1 MLNTMKFLATV
12 FVLTSVSFAYS
23 QQNTASTGPQ
33 AIIDI
38 TYMDN
43 SIRPQDDFFIF
54 CNGSWVKNN
63 PVPDTESR
71 WGSFNELD
79 QDNKVKLKLILD
91 KASQAN
97 AEKGSASQLVG
108 DYYTSFMDM
117 EKRNKLGYSPI
128 QNELAAIRKAKKSSD
143 IQQLISKLHK
153 EGVRPLFYFGV
164 RQDLK
169 NVNGHITYFSQG
181 GLGLPNKTYYLKE
194 DKAQLR
200 AEYVK
205 HITRMFE
212 LIGDD
217 AKKASQK
224 ANSILELE
232 KALAQASMSPDSL
245 RVPENTYNKMSR
257 SEFEAMAKN
266 MDWASYYTSLNG
278 IQFDSIVV
286 GQPLFLSKINSLLKT
301 VSIDD
306 WKAYL
311 TWNVVN
317 RYASHLSEEFV
328 QADFDFYSTTM
339 SGTKTMKPLNERAIN
354 ELTNL
359 PIGQALGRLFVDSYY
374 STTAQ
379 DKINVLVDNLTIAFR
394 ERLETRSWMSDETK
408 KRAIEKLDAI
418 SRKLG
423 FPDEWEDF
431 SALTISKDDYIANV
445 RAISQYSKNKNLS
458 KLNNNVDKKE
468 WGMPPHMVNAYY
480 HPLMNEI
487 AFPAGIMQPPFF
499 DEHAEDAV
507 NYSRIGMVIGHEL
520 THGFDDMG
528 SKFAADGSFTNWW
541 SDEDREHFNIR
552 TSMLGATFEDFCPFQ
567 DQCVNPHLTMGEN
580 IADLG
585 GVTVA
590 FYAYKKTDEYKNGVV
605 VDGFTP
611 AQRFFIGFGQLW
623 KINYKDEE
631 LKKRLATDPHS
642 PGMYRING
650 PLKNC
655 PEFFEAF
662 NVQEGDAMRNP
673 KGKVAEIW

>member
-1 MLNTMKFLATV
+1 MA
-12 FVLTSVSFAYS
+12 SVSLSAQDGDDKKTNS
-23 QQNTASTGPQ
+23 NQ
-33 AIIDI
+33 AAPKAVIDLS
-38 TYMDN
+38 YMDKTV
-43 SIRPQDDFFIF
+43 RPQDDFFLF
-54 CNGSWVKNN
+54 CNGEWVKNN

-79 QDNKVKLKLILD
+79 QDNKSKLKVILD
-91 KASQAN
+91 QAASSN
-97 AEKGSASQLVG
+97 SPKGTASQLVG
-108 DYYTSFMDM
+108 DYYTAFMNM
-117 EKRNKLGYSPI
+117 EQRNQLGYNPI
-128 QNELAAIRKAKKSSD
+128 KNDLTAISKIKKSED
-143 IQQLISKLHK
+143 VQAIISRFHK

-194 DKAQLR
+194 DKADLR
-200 AEYVK
+200 EAYKK
-205 HITRMFE
+205 HIARLFQ
-212 LIGDD
+212 LVGDD
-217 AKKASQK
+217 EKTATKKAQ
-224 ANSILELE
+224 LVFELE
-232 KALAQASMSPDSL
+232 KSLAQASMSPDSL
-245 RVPENTYNKMSR
+245 RVPENTYNKMDRKS
-257 SEFEAMAKN
+257 FEANAQHMNWKN
-266 MDWASYYTSLNG
+266 YYTALNG
-278 IQFDSIVV
+278 IQFDTIVV
-286 GQPLFLSKINSLLKT
+286 GQPLFLKRMNELLKSE
-301 VSIDD
+301 SIET

-311 TWNVVN
+311 SWNLIN
-317 RYASHLSEEFV
+317 KFAGHLSDDFV
-328 QADFDFYSTTM
+328 QADFDFYATTL
-339 SGTKTMKPLNERAIN
+339 SGTKSMKPLHEQAIN
-354 ELTNL
+354 ELTGL
-359 PIGQALGRLFVDSYY
+359 PIGQSLGKLFVEAYY
-374 STTAQ
+374 SNSAQ
-379 DKINVLVDNLTIAFR
+379 DKINELVDNLTVAFR

-408 KRAIEKLDAI
+408 VKAIEKLNAI
-418 SRKLG
+418 TRKLG
-423 FPDEWEDF
+423 FPEKWEDF
-431 SALTISKDDYIANV
+431 SSIDISANDYIGNL
-445 RAISQYSKNKNLS
+445 RNISAYSINKNLN
-458 KLNNNVDKKE
+458 KLTKEVDKSE

-541 SDEDREHFNIR
+541 SDEDRDRFNIR

-567 DQCVNPHLTMGEN
+567 DQCVNPNLTMGEN

-590 FYAYKKTDEYKNGVV
+590 YYAYTKTEEFKKGEVK
-605 VDGFTP
+605 DGFTP

-662 NVQEGDAMRNP
+662 NVAEGDPMRNP
-673 KGKVAEIW
+673 EGKVAEIW